1 MERHNTA
8 QIKTLTSLHLK
19 SELHQKPISWK
30 YCQDAP
36 RKLFA
41 LDDSLEQLTG
51 YGILRDSQRLLSEI
65 RTDLDSFND
74 VESYALMYS
83 GYVQTLY
90 KLRANNQV
98 KFEEKKNWRF
108 LEIKPFLT
116 EREKLEKISKTL
128 KTASKV
134 PMKVLHLSNVVK
146 IFTFAFGIVASLLL
160 IAYGYAHR
168 TDTIMSF
175 KMSEVLILIAVL
187 LIGVVSDFLADL
199 INYRAYVRK
208 KVILIVLGLIG
219 FVAVNL
225 YLFILNPVYNR
236 AGKIPKNR

>member
-1 MERHNTA
+1 
-8 QIKTLTSLHLK
+8 
-19 SELHQKPISWK
+19 
-30 YCQDAP
+30 
-36 RKLFA
+36 
-41 LDDSLEQLTG
+41 
-51 YGILRDSQRLLSEI
+51 
-65 RTDLDSFND
+65 
-74 VESYALMYS
+74 
-83 GYVQTLY
+83 
-90 KLRANNQV
+90 
-98 KFEEKKNWRF
+98 
-108 LEIKPFLT
+108 
-116 EREKLEKISKTL
+116 
-128 KTASKV
+128 
-134 PMKVLHLSNVVK
+134 VK

-187 LIGVVSDFLADL
+187 LIGLVSDFLADL